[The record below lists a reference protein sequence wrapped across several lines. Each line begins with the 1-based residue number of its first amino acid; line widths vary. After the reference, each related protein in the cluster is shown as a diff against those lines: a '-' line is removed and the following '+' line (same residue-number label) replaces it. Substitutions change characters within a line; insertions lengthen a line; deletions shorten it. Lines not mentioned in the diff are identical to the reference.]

1 MGLTFQ
7 QLEKPLWLEFRPWIT
22 GIASVQKTCG
32 IDPKVL
38 GSDALSGVAG
48 TSEKPGCW
56 GVYATGSMG
65 EAQPKKNP
73 FYSRTSVVRL
83 E

>member
-7 QLEKPLWLEFRPWIT
+7 QLEMLGWMEFSPWIT

-38 GSDALSGVAG
+38 GADALSGAAG
-48 TSEKPGCW
+48 ASEKLAEC
-56 GVYATGSMG
+56 
-65 EAQPKKNP
+65 
-73 FYSRTSVVRL
+73 
-83 E
+83 